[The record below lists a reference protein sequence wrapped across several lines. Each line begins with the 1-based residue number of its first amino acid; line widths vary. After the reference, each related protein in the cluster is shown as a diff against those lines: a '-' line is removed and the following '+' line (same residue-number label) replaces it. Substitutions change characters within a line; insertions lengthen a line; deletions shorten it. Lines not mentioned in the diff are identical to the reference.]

1 MRSLLLFLILISPSF
16 SKIILESNYPL
27 RNSNIYEYLDE
38 ENLPLILWTL
48 QNIKDVKD
56 INISLRGKDIAIYV
70 ERYHIVGKIIIKG
83 NWFVSDPEIKNLLGI
98 REGEPLIEFDPN
110 TAVENLKRF
119 YGEKGFLDAEI
130 KITVTQREGGFVD
143 VTVSVKEGNLYFLG
157 YPRFDGLRSVSF
169 RRILTESD
177 LHPGEV
183 FSRTK
188 AKAAQEKVS
197 AFLRKSGFYEN
208 IVYFEG
214 IEKRDIKESF
224 QEVLYPRGRKGL
236 KGGLYSLMEGF
247 SNLLNH
253 PLATLKALIGKGR
266 IAVPVFT
273 VMEGKRYRVVFEGN
287 SFFPESDLRKTIFER
302 TSGIDYFFLEASRSK
317 LEELYKSKGFFEVKV
332 IYTYQEGEIL
342 FIIKEGPRYK
352 ILPKGYVPIK
362 LPQYYDK
369 NEIMKLVEE
378 KKENLKEKGYLSAKI
393 SIKENIVSSD
403 KTVYIEAKVDKG
415 KKVILKDLLY
425 YGQEEELREI
435 FEKVRN
441 DLPTVLNDEILE
453 NLNREINRYFLT
465 NGYLEGTFSV
475 DIKVE
480 ETQDTIML
488 EYRYKIK
495 KGPRYRYGKFLTY
508 GNEVTRSREIDY
520 ITVKEDYYSSLAE
533 EETMWNLVQSEI
545 FTGVKIESF
554 IDRDKKLVHRL
565 IEVREDKRGSIEGSF
580 GYNTEEKFKVEAGLK
595 LKNLW
600 GLGIM
605 TRIYASYSERYRTY
619 EATLSDNF
627 FFTWK
632 HFVDMALFRRFEFH
646 ESFDLDTAGF
656 SATIGY
662 RPWRWHTVSA
672 IYSATDNRVIGTEPG
687 RYRIRRYGVFF
698 VREKRDDVLNP
709 KNMSHISLRFIKAEG
724 DTSYTKTELNSF
736 FLKELLSW
744 FSINTRLSAGSVDEG
759 APIFERFFLGG
770 LRNMRGYNFESIG
783 YPRGGRVFYFGRLEM
798 MFRFY
803 EPLWGTIYGEVG
815 NVGKNFQE
823 AWRSPKFDAGIALGI
838 SSPAGFIRLDIARA
852 LTPINVSVP
861 PFRVYL
867 SIGYIY

>member
-1 MRSLLLFLILISPSF
+1 MRFLPLFLILISLSF

-27 RNSNIYEYLDE
+27 RNSNLQEYLDE

-48 QNIKDVKD
+48 QNIKDIKD
-56 INISLRGKDIAIYV
+56 ISITLREKDIVIYV
-70 ERYHIVGKIIIKG
+70 ERYPIVKEIIVKG
-83 NWFVSDPEIKNLLGI
+83 NWFVSDSEIKNLLGI

-110 TAVENLKRF
+110 IAVENLKRF

-130 KITVTQREGGFVD
+130 RITLNQIEGGSIE
-143 VTVSVKEGNLYFLG
+143 VTVSVKEGDLYFLG
-157 YPRFDGLRSVSF
+157 YPSFDGLRSVSF
-169 RRILTESD
+169 RKTLTESG

-188 AKAAQEKVS
+188 AKVAQEKVS

-214 IEKRDIKESF
+214 IERKDIEKSF
-224 QEVLYPRGRKGL
+224 QEVLYPRGRRGL
-236 KGGLYSLMEGF
+236 KGGLYSLMKGF

-253 PLATLKALIGKGR
+253 PVATLKALIGKGR

-273 VMEGKRYRVVFEGN
+273 VMEGRRYRVAFEGN
-287 SFFPESDLRKTIFER
+287 RFFPESELRETVFEKP
-302 TSGIDYFFLEASRSK
+302 SGIDYFFLEASRSK
-317 LEELYKSKGFFEVKV
+317 LEKLYKSKGFFEVNV
-332 IYTYQEGEIL
+332 SYTYQEGEIL
-342 FIIKEGPRYK
+342 FTIKEGPRYR
-352 ILPKGYVPIK
+352 ILPKGNVPLK

-369 NEIMKLVEE
+369 NEIMRLIEQ

-393 SIKENIVSSD
+393 STNENVASKEKV
-403 KTVYIEAKVDKG
+403 VYIEVKLDKG

-425 YGQEEELREI
+425 YGKEQELIEI
-435 FEKVRN
+435 FEKARN
-441 DLPTVLNDEILE
+441 DLPTVLSDEILE

-465 NGYLEGTFSV
+465 NGYLEGSFSV

-480 ETQDTIML
+480 ETHDTILL
-488 EYRYKIK
+488 EYRYSIK
-495 KGPRYRYGKFLTY
+495 KGPRYRYGKLLTY

-533 EETMWNLVQSEI
+533 EETVWNLIQSEI
-545 FTGVKIESF
+545 FTGVRIESF
-554 IDRDKKLVHRL
+554 IDRDRKLVHRL
-565 IEVREDKRGSIEGSF
+565 IEVREDKRGSIEGSL
-580 GYNTEEKFKVEAGLK
+580 GYNTEEKFKIDAGLK

-605 TRIYASYSERYRTY
+605 TKLYASYSERYKTY
-619 EATLSDNF
+619 EVTLSDNF

-632 HFVDMALFRRFEFH
+632 HFVDTALFRRFEFH

-662 RPWRWHTVSA
+662 RPWRWHTISA
-672 IYSATDNRVIGTEPG
+672 IYSATDNRVIGTDPG
-687 RYRIRRYGVFF
+687 RYRIKRYGIFL
-698 VREKRDDVLNP
+698 VREKRDDILNP

-724 DTSYTKTELNSF
+724 DANYTKTEFNSF

-744 FSINTRLSAGSVDEG
+744 FSINTRLATGTVDKG

-770 LRNMRGYNFESIG
+770 LRNMKGYNFESIG
-783 YPRGGRVFYFGRLEM
+783 YPRGGRAFYFGRLEM
-798 MFRFY
+798 MFRVY
-803 EPLWGTIYGEVG
+803 GPLWGTIYGEVG

-823 AWRSPKFDAGIALGI
+823 AWRSPKFDTGIALGI
-838 SSPAGFIRLDIARA
+838 SSPAGFIRLDVARA
-852 LTPINVSVP
+852 LTPLDVPVPSV
-861 PFRVYL
+861 RVYL